1 MPMNQKNG
9 PGYMGQI
16 GNKFLNVGGIS
27 NPDYGFNPD
36 VPDYGFNPDV
46 PDYGFNPDVPDY
58 GFNPDVTPNVGGIS
72 NPDCVAKPMQ
82 N

>member
-1 MPMNQKNG
+1 MSMNQKNG
-9 PGYMGQI
+9 LGYMGQI

-27 NPDYGFNPD
+27 N
-36 VPDYGFNPDV
+36 PDYGFNPDV